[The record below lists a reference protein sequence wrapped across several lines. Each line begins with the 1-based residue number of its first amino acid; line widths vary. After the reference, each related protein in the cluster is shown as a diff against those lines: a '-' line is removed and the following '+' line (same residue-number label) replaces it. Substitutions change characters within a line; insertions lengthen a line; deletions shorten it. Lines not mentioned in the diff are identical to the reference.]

1 MSRRAE
7 LAFAEIWIYT
17 PGMSELTPIEYLPIP
32 AKRAYSLLNCGGLIL
47 VCTKSPSGRYDLAP
61 IAWACPLDYEPV
73 SRLLFISD
81 PGHESFA
88 NIEATGRF
96 AVALPS
102 KSQKD
107 LVKKTGSVS
116 GRKADKYEKFGIRAF
131 PGIKVD
137 VLIPEGVAAW
147 LECALIRTVAEG
159 SVSIVMG
166 EVLAARAVGDAW
178 RERLHY
184 VSEKVYYAPGEAL

>member
-1 MSRRAE
+1 MQYSSVSPK
-7 LAFAEIWIYT
+7 LAYKL
-17 PGMSELTPIEYLPIP
+17 LT
-32 AKRAYSLLNCGGLIL
+32 CGGLIL
-47 VCTKSPSGRYDLAP
+47 VCTKSPAGRYDLAP

-73 SRLLFISD
+73 SRLLFVSD

-88 NIEATGRF
+88 NIGATGRF

-116 GRKADKYEKFGIRAF
+116 GRKADKYEKFGIKAF

-147 LECALIRTVAEG
+147 LECALIRTVAEA
-159 SVSIVMG
+159 SVSIVLG
-166 EVLAARAVGDAW
+166 EVLAARAIGEAW
-178 RERLHY
+178 KERLHY
-184 VSEKVYYAPGEAL
+184 VSGSVYYAPGEAV